1 MRLDEIPSNSCTL
14 LGIYEYK
21 FNTLTHKKMIKVLFK
36 SEELLIAADSESA
49 VVYGNTTKNTV
60 IEYLSNLTPKNGE
73 EAISIIMLII
83 LLTTSKYVVA
93 KQIKVTTKTEVV
105 VKTAKSSVVKTA
117 EDALRIADKFGLKA
131 EVQREL
137 DNGATPLEALKEW
150 DII

>member
-21 FNTLTHKKMIKVLFK
+21 FNTLTHKKMIEVLFK
-36 SEELLIAADSESA
+36 SEELLIVADSESK
-49 VVYGNTTKNTV
+49 VVYGNTSKNTV
-60 IEYLSNLTPKNGE
+60 VEYLNNLTPKNGE

-93 KQIKVTTKTEVV
+93 KHIKVTTKTEVV

-137 DNGATPLEALKEW
+137 DNGATPLDALREW